1 MPAPFLTKKNFNQI
15 LCAGRGLSLPSEDR
29 QSRWHAGH
37 HLRGS
42 AKLLLREGAGRCLH
56 QVEEEISVAVNKG
69 CIVEAAAVI
78 RDGAFDET
86 IMTAYH
92 TLNMEG
98 ADLAQVGAIPG

>member
-1 MPAPFLTKKNFNQI
+1 M
-15 LCAGRGLSLPSEDR
+15 
-29 QSRWHAGH
+29 
-37 HLRGS
+37 
-42 AKLLLREGAGRCLH
+42 
-56 QVEEEISVAVNKG
+56 NKG